1 MNRKLLS
8 VLLGLGLAAVLGACA
23 EEKAPEPKT
32 PPAAE
37 KTTPPAKPSEA
48 PKGGATMSPSPK
60 TPTTTPSTPPA
71 KK

>member
-1 MNRKLLS
+1 MHRKLLS

-23 EEKAPEPKT
+23 EEVKPPEPKT

-37 KTTPPAKPSEA
+37 KTTPSTKQPSVA
-48 PKGGATMSPSPK
+48 PTTPSSK
-60 TPTTTPSTPPA
+60 TPSTPPSTPPA